1 MSVSGRPSPPS
12 DRHPLRHAIDG
23 LLPLRRL
30 PRAWERGILLIG
42 LFLLVLVATVGV
54 RRAAD
59 RVSDFAGY
67 WTAGRVLIDGGDLCR
82 IYDDSWFSETSVGY
96 GTGEPHMLM
105 YVNPP
110 AIAAL
115 FAGLAWLPPTSAK
128 WLWLG
133 VSTVLLLA
141 AWLVWLR
148 ALHVPLRSFPSFAFL
163 ALLAGGVPFLRTL
176 ERGQIYPLILLLVGA
191 FVLGRLRTLPRLSGA
206 SLAGLLLLKY
216 FGGLFALYLFVRRD
230 WKALQTMAITLF
242 AASGI
247 GALLLGP
254 TTYVASLQRLF
265 RSLVERDAAGTG
277 LPNLIAFF
285 GGFLTPSQWNAG
297 VLFDAPWLA
306 LLLSGTTLIVLVWR
320 TLGVS
325 RGAAAPE
332 TELFALLALLNLS
345 VLSTPLAADHHY
357 LLLVPSAWV
366 LLLTQPRPNVRDPWL
381 AVLVC
386 TVLSFGLEPGVRAYQ
401 RSGWTKLL
409 CYPTLYGAIGLTL
422 LTVQRAGSGTTG
434 AERAGLGGPLAR
446 SENAKTAH

>member
-1 MSVSGRPSPPS
+1 M
-12 DRHPLRHAIDG
+12 LG
-23 LLPLRRL
+23 LV
-30 PRAWERGILLIG
+30 LLG
-42 LFLLVLVATVGV
+42 LVATVGV
-54 RRAAD
+54 RRAGD

-67 WTAGRVLIDGGDLCR
+67 WTAGRVLIDGKDLSR
-82 IYDDSWFSETSVGY
+82 IYDDRWFGEASVGY

-115 FAGLAWLPPTSAK
+115 FASVAWLPPTSAK

-133 VSTVLLLA
+133 LSTVLLLA

-148 ALHVPLRSFPSFAFL
+148 ALRVPLRSFPSFAL
-163 ALLAGGVPFLRTL
+163 LVLLAGGVPFLRTL

-191 FVLGRLRTLPRLSGA
+191 FVLGRLRTLPRLSGV

-254 TTYVASLQRLF
+254 STYVASLQRLF

-297 VLFDAPWLA
+297 VLLDAPWLA
-306 LLLSGTTLIVLVWR
+306 LLLSGTTLFALVWS
-320 TLGVS
+320 TLG
-325 RGAAAPE
+325 GARAGAAPE
-332 TELFALLALLNLS
+332 TELFPLLALLNLS
-345 VLSTPLAADHHY
+345 VLFTPLAADHHY

-386 TVLSFGLEPGVRAYQ
+386 TVLSFGLEPSVRAYQ
-401 RSGWTKLL
+401 RSGWAKLL

-422 LTVQRAGSGTTG
+422 LTVRRAAYGKTGSGVDG
-434 AERAGLGGPLAR
+434 PGGRLEHPEDR
-446 SENAKTAH
+446 RTVD